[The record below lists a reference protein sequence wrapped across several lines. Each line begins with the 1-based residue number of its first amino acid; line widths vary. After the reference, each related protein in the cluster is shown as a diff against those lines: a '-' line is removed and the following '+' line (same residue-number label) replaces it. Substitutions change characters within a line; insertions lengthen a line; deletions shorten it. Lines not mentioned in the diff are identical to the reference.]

1 MKWLRLYHDARTDA
15 KLESLPD
22 DEFRVWFKLLCFA
35 NEQHERGVITGFSD
49 RLLAVEVARGNKELL
64 DRTLTSL
71 EELRIIER
79 GESELTFRAWGK
91 RQFSSDDV
99 SERVQKHR
107 ERRAERDSNDDVT
120 LQGRYVT
127 PPEAEA
133 EADTDTESD
142 LTTPTTAR
150 EARKTADVLVHAEFV
165 NDSLAVVTE
174 RVARSFEL
182 RPEFP
187 ARDGPMLA
195 EKFIRWN
202 GYTKKPPKDWF
213 SAWLNWIKKELNSD
227 YRTQANGR
235 TQTTKHDPASQI
247 TRPGQFDD
255 IIIRS
260 G

>member
-35 NEQHERGVITGFSD
+35 NEQEQRGTIDGFSD
-49 RLLAVEVARGNKELL
+49 RLLAVEVARGDKELL
-64 DRTLTSL
+64 ARTLASL

-79 GESELTFRAWGK
+79 GESEVAFRAWGK

-107 ERRAERDSNDDVT
+107 ERQAERDSNNDVT
-120 LQGRYVT
+120 LQDRYVT
-127 PPEAEA
+127 PPETETEA
-133 EADTDTESD
+133 ETDTDSE
-142 LTTPTTAR
+142 LTTSTTAR
-150 EARKTADVLVHAEFV
+150 EAKKTAEVIVQSQFV
-165 NDSLAVVTE
+165 EDSLEHVTE
-174 RVARSFEL
+174 QVARSFEL

-195 EKFIRWN
+195 EKFVRWK
-202 GYTKKPPKDWF
+202 GYAKKPPKDWY
-213 SAWLNWIKKELNSD
+213 SAWLNWISRESKNEQ
-227 YRTQANGR
+227 RTQTNGR
-235 TQTTKHDPASQI
+235 TETTRHDPASQL
-247 TRPGQFDD
+247 RPGQFDD